1 MKDKFNRHQNQ
12 TEFIYNYKNGTL
24 KDFIKGVPKNL
35 YFGASSVC
43 KQACLF
49 CHSKDFRH
57 KGQHLPFDQYLTVLR
72 SFKELDLNYN
82 VCVLAGGGEPLLYKS
97 GKYDINDQ
105 IIAANDMGYK
115 VFIISAENDYTR
127 ISKEAASKVECLRIS
142 FTRINQKFN
151 KQEGTD
157 YNFGYI
163 CTDKIIG
170 SYIMYDERLKKYSD
184 KIDTTQRIKGR
195 TNIVYEPFLTSE
207 MVDLIIDI
215 HKKYPFLNNTRISPD
230 YFLSVDDAKKLSK
243 KFINRVRAKE
253 FDLSK
258 FNIDTSH
265 ERDSRFEPYK
275 YSCIEGIINPT
286 IHSKYPMN
294 HPEDDGSFIVS
305 WCRQHVFSENTFS
318 ANYFMCN
325 IDEIKTVLKQKID
338 TFIETGTPQNKNIP
352 GICTMCCASKMMK
365 AAHNVYKLLK

>member
-1 MKDKFNRHQNQ
+1 M
-12 TEFIYNYKNGTL
+12 
-24 KDFIKGVPKNL
+24 
-35 YFGASSVC
+35 
-43 KQACLF
+43 
-49 CHSKDFRH
+49 
-57 KGQHLPFDQYLTVLR
+57 PFDQYLTVLR

-127 ISKEAASKVECLRIS
+127 INKEAASKVECLRIS

-230 YFLSVDDAKKLSK
+230 YFLSVDDAKNLSK

-305 WCRQHVFSENTFS
+305 WCRQHVFSENTFTILFKTS
-318 ANYFMCN
+318 LLSKISSLFKVPIISPVAILIPLLIASY
-325 IDEIKTVLKQKID
+325 IPLSVSEIHL
-338 TFIETGTPQNKNIP
+338 
-352 GICTMCCASKMMK
+352 
-365 AAHNVYKLLK
+365 